1 MPGLYKIVQIVNVFS
16 LFHNDLSLE
25 KCMAH
30 HLNKIE
36 SQSFRDA
43 MCQVWFKLAKWFWRR
58 KFLNFVIQCIFC
70 YFVIISPW
78 KRVWPFI
85 WTDFNPYQPRML
97 WAKLGWNLPS
107 GSREDENVKSLQTD
121 KWTDGQMDGWQTPGD
136 QKSSLE
142 LSAQVS

>member
-58 KFLNFVIQCIFC
+58 IFFLNFIIQCIFY

-78 KRVWPFI
+78 KRV
-85 WTDFNPYQPRML
+85 
-97 WAKLGWNLPS
+97 
-107 GSREDENVKSLQTD
+107 
-121 KWTDGQMDGWQTPGD
+121 
-136 QKSSLE
+136 
-142 LSAQVS
+142 